1 MWMISFNSLINEET
15 SKVLQLIQW
24 RTQEQEYL

>member
-1 MWMISFNSLINEET
+1 MWMILFNSLINEET
-15 SKVLQLIQW
+15 SKVLQLIQR